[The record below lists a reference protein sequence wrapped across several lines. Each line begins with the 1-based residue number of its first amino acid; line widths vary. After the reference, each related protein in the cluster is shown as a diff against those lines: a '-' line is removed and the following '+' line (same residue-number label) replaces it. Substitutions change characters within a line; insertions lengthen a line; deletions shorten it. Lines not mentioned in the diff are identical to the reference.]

1 MFGIVEFMLK
11 DDFFKDLLIMEE
23 VVVKFGIVS
32 EGEVR
37 EMKEKIRKVV
47 EILREFFFF
56 EGFLVC

>member
-47 EILREFFFF
+47 EILREFFFLK
-56 EGFLVC
+56 GF